1 MNIHDLFTLKFS
13 VTLCFGNIFALI
25 CSGMMA
31 QATTLSES
39 SSFGARPHLSPPLLQ
54 TRTNLI
60 AQIPPPS
67 TLPRDIQPPSTQ
79 PPSEITP
86 IPPLEE
92 LLPPLQPVPTP
103 TDPLPDEP
111 QSIVVER
118 FNVIGSTVFT
128 EAELAAVTQPF
139 TNRPITLAE
148 LFQARSAVT
157 QLYIERGYITS
168 GAFIP
173 PQKLEGG
180 VVEVRVVEGQ
190 LEAIRVTG
198 TRRLKPGYISSRIG
212 LKTGKPL
219 NRERLLEALR
229 LLQLDPLLQ
238 SVSAELSAGARPGES
253 LLEIQVTEAPTLA
266 TPITLDNGR
275 SPTVGTFRRQAQ
287 IIHNNFLGYG
297 DRISLGYTNTQ
308 GSNTLDVGYTI
319 PVSPRNSTVSFSFGT
334 SKSNVTEA
342 PFNVLDINS
351 RSRYFE
357 ATFRQPIVQTPSREM
372 ALGLTFTRRFSNA
385 TLFDGDLPFP
395 AVGADADGTTRLS
408 ALRFFQEAVW
418 RSSTEVIAL
427 RSQFSLGLGAFNAT
441 INDAPPDSR
450 FLAWRGQAQWVRLL
464 APETLL
470 LVRGDL
476 QLANRTLLPF
486 EQFGLGG
493 IDTIRGYR
501 QDTLLTDDG
510 ALLSAEVRLPILRLP
525 KINGL
530 LQFTPFI
537 DLGYGWNLSGR
548 VNPEQQFLAGIGAG
562 LRFQLGDSITARLDY
577 GIPLTSISGSKNS
590 LQEQGIY
597 FSIVINPFSF

>member
-1 MNIHDLFTLKFS
+1 
-13 VTLCFGNIFALI
+13 
-25 CSGMMA
+25 MA
-31 QATTLSES
+31 QATVVSES
-39 SSFGARPHLSPPLLQ
+39 GSFGARSHPSQPLPQ
-54 TRTNLI
+54 ASADRI
-60 AQIPPPS
+60 AQVLPPS
-67 TLPRDIQPPSTQ
+67 TLPRDIQPPSAQ

-86 IPPLEE
+86 IPPPEE
-92 LLPPLQPVPTP
+92 LVPPVQPVPTP
-103 TDPLPDEP
+103 TEPLPDEP

-118 FNVIGSTVFT
+118 FNVTGSTVFT

-139 TNRPITLAE
+139 TKRPITLAE

-180 VVEVRVVEGQ
+180 AVEIRVVEGQ

-219 NRERLLEALR
+219 NRERLLEALQ

-253 LLEIQVTEAPTLA
+253 LLEVQVTEAPALA
-266 TPITLDNGR
+266 TPITLDNSR
-275 SPTVGTFRRQAQ
+275 SPSAGTFRRQAQ

-308 GSNTLDVGYTI
+308 GSDTLDVGYTI
-319 PVSPRNSTVSFSFGT
+319 PISPHNSTVSFSFGT
-334 SKSNVTEA
+334 SKSNVIEA
-342 PFNVLDINS
+342 PFNVLDIDA

-357 ATFRQPIVQTPSREM
+357 ATFRQPIVQTPSREL

-395 AVGADADGTTRLS
+395 AIGSDDDGTTRLS

-441 INDAPPDSR
+441 LNDKPPDSR

-476 QLANRTLLPF
+476 QLASRTLLPF

-493 IDTIRGYR
+493 NNTVRGYR

-510 ALLSAEVRLPILRLP
+510 ALLSAEVRIPILRLP
-525 KINGL
+525 KIKGL
-530 LQFTPFI
+530 LQLTPFI

-548 VNPEQQFLAGIGAG
+548 VNPEQQLLAGIGAG
-562 LRFQLGDSITARLDY
+562 LRFQLGNSITARLDY
-577 GIPLTSISGSKNS
+577 GIPLTSISGSKNT